1 MKYIVY
7 NKYEL
12 FSQEKEKQSLLVNKL
27 KNKQSNEYI
36 YIYIYIQCL
45 LRVLSKN
52 DLESLDDAKEG
63 DYLDGRV
70 ALESTGVLLKML
82 VPVCLMWAIWWE
94 RSNCTF
100 NGLELLS

>member
-1 MKYIVY
+1 M
-7 NKYEL
+7 
-12 FSQEKEKQSLLVNKL
+12 
-27 KNKQSNEYI
+27 
-36 YIYIYIQCL
+36 C
-45 LRVLSKN
+45 
-52 DLESLDDAKEG
+52 
-63 DYLDGRV
+63 YLDGRV